1 MKQVITNTTKIFLA
15 AMAAILAAELL
26 SLDNSI
32 SAGIVAILTILPTK
46 KETIRTAV
54 SRFLAFVI
62 ALVIA
67 AVSFYLFGFGL
78 TGFLIYLAL
87 FIFTCQ
93 IMGWTSAMAMD
104 SVIISHFLL
113 FGSMAPKHLVNEILI
128 FVIGV
133 GIGIAANLS
142 LRKNEADM
150 KRYRDEA
157 DEQIRS
163 ILRRMSERLP
173 LEDKHDYN
181 GDCFH
186 QLDRAIFQAEE
197 MARTNYANQ
206 FRKDD
211 TFDLRYID
219 MRRRQRHV
227 LMEMYKLIR
236 RIHSNPLTLQRI
248 ADFLR
253 QIADEYDARNDV
265 RKLLASFDTLWQEMK
280 ETPLPVTREEFEDRA
295 RLFALMQDIEEFLLI
310 KAEFSRETTEHTR
323 NDARGDR
330 SPIDTNSR

>member
-1 MKQVITNTTKIFLA
+1 
-15 AMAAILAAELL
+15 
-26 SLDNSI
+26 
-32 SAGIVAILTILPTK
+32 
-46 KETIRTAV
+46 
-54 SRFLAFVI
+54 
-62 ALVIA
+62 
-67 AVSFYLFGFGL
+67 
-78 TGFLIYLAL
+78 
-87 FIFTCQ
+87 
-93 IMGWTSAMAMD
+93 MAMD
-104 SVIISHFLL
+104 SVIISHFLI
-113 FGSMAPKHLVNEILI
+113 FGSMTPEHLGNEILI

-173 LEDKHDYN
+173 LEDKRDYN
-181 GDCFH
+181 GDCFQH
-186 QLDRAIFQAEE
+186 LDRAIFLAEE

-206 FRKDD
+206 FRKGD

-236 RIHSNPLTLQRI
+236 RIHSNPPTLQRI
-248 ADFLR
+248 ADFLK

-265 RKLLASFDTLWQEMK
+265 RKLLADFAAMWQEMK

-295 RLFALMQDIEEFLLI
+295 RLFALMQDIEEFLQI
-310 KAEFSRETTEHTR
+310 KAEFYQEAVEHK
-323 NDARGDR
+323 
-330 SPIDTNSR
+330 

>member
-78 TGFLIYLAL
+78 TGFLIYLAP
-87 FIFTCQ
+87 FIFVCQ
-93 IMGWTSAMAMD
+93 IMGWASAMAMD
-104 SVIISHFLL
+104 SVIISHF
-113 FGSMAPKHLVNEILI
+113 HLGNEILI

-173 LEDKHDYN
+173 LEDKRDYN
-181 GDCFH
+181 GDCFQH
-186 QLDRAIFQAEE
+186 LDRAIFLAEE

-206 FRKDD
+206 FRKGD

-236 RIHSNPLTLQRI
+236 RIHSNPPTLQRI
-248 ADFLR
+248 ADFLK

-265 RKLLASFDTLWQEMK
+265 RKLLADFAAMWQEMK

-295 RLFALMQDIEEFLLI
+295 RLFALMQDIEEFLQI
-310 KAEFSRETTEHTR
+310 KAEFYQEAVEHK
-323 NDARGDR
+323 
-330 SPIDTNSR
+330 